1 MSQELCPVTVSPV
14 PSHRFRFLFDDPTQE
29 GTASSDTR
37 STVQH
42 QEWHFVGPPVRV
54 LFLCTGNSA
63 RSQMAEALLR
73 HLSQGQIEVYS
84 AGSQPAAAIHPYAVR
99 TIARLGA
106 DMSRHVPK
114 HYEQFQGQSFDR
126 VIILCDREHE
136 PCLTFPGEVAAVYW
150 NIPDPVAVEGS
161 EEERYRTFQQLALE
175 LNTRVRLL
183 LALLERQGRGE

>member
-1 MSQELCPVTVSPV
+1 MAPA
-14 PSHRFRFLFDDPTQE
+14 PS
-29 GTASSDTR
+29 
-37 STVQH
+37 VQR
-42 QEWHFVGPPVRV
+42 QEWHFAGPPVRV

-63 RSQMAEALLR
+63 RSQMAEALLC
-73 HLSQGQIEVYS
+73 HLSQGQVEAYS
-84 AGSQPAAAIHPYAVR
+84 AGSQPASEIHPYAVR
-99 TIARLGA
+99 AIARLGA

-126 VIILCDREHE
+126 VIVLCDREHE
-136 PCLTFPGEVAAVYW
+136 PCPSFPGEEATVYW

-183 LALLERQGRGE
+183 LALLGRQRRGE